1 MKKLLLTMSTVA
13 LFAAFTWACEQQ
25 APTSPSAPGT
35 SGGEVSL
42 DAAAGGNLD
51 AAAKPNC
58 DDENSTHPSCGGDD
72 SGGGGQLTVTHK
84 WDGSFF
90 SNGNLISTVS
100 LNPDKDT
107 GLHVRVGELGGTV
120 DLGFLITH
128 FVGLPCFSGGGIA
141 PGTLS
146 VDAPPPMQGRFVFHN
161 AGSQDSAEA
170 GISYDLR
177 LQGRLTDG
185 VWLPLNASKNETAT
199 VTFDFFEI
207 NAVSKYKNKNPCKT
221 MGMVAMQETVFIT
234 QVP

>member
-146 VDAPPPMQGRFVFHN
+146 VDAPPQCR
-161 AGSQDSAEA
+161 ADSSSTMPAA
-170 GISYDLR
+170 RIQRKPVS
-177 LQGRLTDG
+177 
-185 VWLPLNASKNETAT
+185 AT
-199 VTFDFFEI
+199 T
-207 NAVSKYKNKNPCKT
+207 SGCK
-221 MGMVAMQETVFIT
+221 GG
-234 QVP
+234 